1 MADSSLIDEKGR
13 IKKGELLRNALK
25 DAETLSEKV
34 IFDSFKKYLKH
45 KDNRNIEFLAL
56 NSRDINYMQIF
67 KIETNDK
74 EEIADYIIDFLKD
87 SSFVTTTEDNVLV
100 ATNSIEHHSMI
111 DIKDIEDEGNG
122 LGLYIDGYYFRL
134 YNAAWQIETIK

>member
-13 IKKGELLRNALK
+13 IKKGEILRNALK
-25 DAETLSEKV
+25 DVETLSEKV

-100 ATNSIEHHSMI
+100 ATNSIEYHSMI